1 MKLVAVTSCPTG
13 IAHSQMAAESLE
25 QTADRLGHEIQVEI
39 QGAMG
44 AENELDKATIAD
56 ADAAII
62 AADTAVSRDRFE
74 AADVPVVK
82 ATVKA
87 AINDTESLFERA
99 EETGGGAKASDTA
112 ETETTETEPAESSV
126 DENDEADASAQTGYD
141 DLSPDQIGGD
151 PRKGLFA
158 RMKRRFS

>member
-44 AENELDKATIAD
+44 AENELGKATIAD

-126 DENDEADASAQTGYD
+126 DEDEADASAQTGYD

>member
-1 MKLVAVTSCPTG
+1 
-13 IAHSQMAAESLE
+13 MAAESLE
-25 QTADRLGHEIQVEI
+25 QTAERLGHEIQVEI

-126 DENDEADASAQTGYD
+126 DEDEADASAQTGYD

>member
-25 QTADRLGHEIQVEI
+25 QTAEQLGHEIHVEI

-44 AENELDKATIAD
+44 AENELGKATIAD

-99 EETGGGAKASDTA
+99 SEAVGDGEATDPETAEGEAAASGGSEDGETGSEVGAN
-112 ETETTETEPAESSV
+112 TE
-126 DENDEADASAQTGYD
+126 G
-141 DLSPDQIGGD
+141 LSPDQIGGD

-158 RMKRRFS
+158 RVKRRFS